1 MERLRAPRQAA
12 TGALRS
18 RSRRTAAGAETSG
31 RIDSLAKWVSIVA
44 VVVAGAWGLFKWYQA
59 GAGDWMINME
69 IRSEVLPYAD
79 STRLLFVH
87 LKLKNPA
94 DHSIEFQKTTSSYKV
109 SVYGIPGAL
118 KPNTVI
124 DGTKGPKLA
133 TVDLMPD
140 DGYLFLPFAEF
151 EDTALVVVP
160 KDSTVFVSAE
170 LTRRGDSVSVEQA
183 VVVTP

>member
-1 MERLRAPRQAA
+1 MGRLRAPRQTA

-18 RSRRTAAGAETSG
+18 RARQMAVGTGTPN
-31 RIDSLAKWVSIVA
+31 RIDWLAKWFSIVA
-44 VVVAGAWGLFKWYQA
+44 AVAAGAWGLFKWYQA
-59 GAGDWMINME
+59 GEADWMINME
-69 IRSEVLPYAD
+69 IRSEVLPYTD

-87 LKLKNPA
+87 LKSKYPA
-94 DHSIEFQKTTSSYKV
+94 DHSVEFKKTTSSYKV
-109 SVYGIPGAL
+109 NVYGIPAAL

-140 DGYLFLPFAEF
+140 DGYSFLPLAEF

-160 KDSTVFVSAE
+160 KGATVFVSAE
-170 LTRRGDSVSVEQA
+170 LTSRGDSVSVEQA